1 MMIDVPTTIMLLLA
15 FTAGTIIALIIKKGK
30 KKPEISQQI
39 EILMAEKESLL
50 SKLSSIDNESN
61 IKVSEIK
68 KQYELLLQEANL
80 QYEKLDKQLKNA
92 LDGIIDD
99 SIKKQLAEVEELKK
113 KIKGLEEELEENEED
128 LSELKK
134 RVKNKDN
141 NIADLQ
147 NSLHKEQKESKLL
160 NEELSSVRLELEEKA
175 EELHLRTNSLVFLQ
189 EILSAKE
196 NTVED
201 IKTLYLQID
210 TFEAFIKGHFTE
222 LNAFLYEEDKSLEW
236 NGIKGRKGFEEK
248 RKFFID
254 TFDQWASTKRKSWL
268 DGKTTIAFVGEF
280 SAGKT
285 SIINRIL
292 SQDNPNIPQLPV
304 STKATT
310 AIPTYIAGGP
320 TISYSFISGD
330 GKRKT
335 IAEETFKKVSKDILD
350 QVKGVS
356 ALIKYFVMTYKNANL
371 DGLSILNTPGFNSND
386 REDKE
391 RTIDVI
397 NECDALFWVFDVN
410 AGTVNRSSISII
422 KEKLNKPLYIVIN
435 KVDTKSESEVQKVEE
450 LIKNTLTDEGLSIQ
464 QVIKFSSKAPL
475 DKIMQPIK
483 AVNKLKVRDTFVT
496 DVADDL
502 QKQLNSFDEKLKTVN
517 NSYHQDKK
525 EREELLDKLLD
536 NINKLKDNCEE
547 IKEMPRLK
555 KHFWSSN
562 RYEMSEEEGFF
573 FKELLEKITEE
584 DIKALVNHIGLC
596 LEKVQ
601 DTQSEYQSLC
611 NLKAIWQRIN
621 SCHEYYKQVSK
632 YFSKL

>member
-285 SIINRIL
+285 SIVNRIL

-371 DGLSILNTPGFNSND
+371 DGLSILDTPGFNSND

-397 NECDALFWVFDVN
+397 NECDALF
-410 AGTVNRSSISII
+410 GY
-422 KEKLNKPLYIVIN
+422 L
-435 KVDTKSESEVQKVEE
+435 
-450 LIKNTLTDEGLSIQ
+450 
-464 QVIKFSSKAPL
+464 
-475 DKIMQPIK
+475 M
-483 AVNKLKVRDTFVT
+483 
-496 DVADDL
+496 
-502 QKQLNSFDEKLKTVN
+502 
-517 NSYHQDKK
+517 
-525 EREELLDKLLD
+525 
-536 NINKLKDNCEE
+536 
-547 IKEMPRLK
+547 
-555 KHFWSSN
+555 
-562 RYEMSEEEGFF
+562 
-573 FKELLEKITEE
+573 
-584 DIKALVNHIGLC
+584 
-596 LEKVQ
+596 
-601 DTQSEYQSLC
+601 
-611 NLKAIWQRIN
+611 
-621 SCHEYYKQVSK
+621 
-632 YFSKL
+632 